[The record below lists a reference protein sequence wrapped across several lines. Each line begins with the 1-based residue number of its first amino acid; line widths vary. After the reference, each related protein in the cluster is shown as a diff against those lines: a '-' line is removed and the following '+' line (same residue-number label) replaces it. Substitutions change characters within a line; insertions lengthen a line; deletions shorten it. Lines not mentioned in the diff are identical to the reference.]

1 MDVDEQPL
9 RIMADSNILIAGV
22 LKPRWFFEF
31 LGHAIRG
38 DFQLVLAPQTV
49 AEVLR
54 WAEAKGGRRQ
64 RALEFFLAV
73 CRFELAPDPSPEEV
87 QANTALVRDVTDV
100 PVALSAI
107 KARVD
112 YLVTNDDDFHAE
124 DTRAELER
132 QGIQVMLV
140 GTFLAEVLGWRSR
153 ELEAIRHR
161 EWSDLLSPP
170 PLDSVHTE
178 RG

>member
-9 RIMADSNILIAGV
+9 RVMADSDILIAGV

-31 LGHAIRG
+31 LSHAIRG

-54 WAEAKGGRRQ
+54 WAETKGGRRKD
-64 RALEFFLAV
+64 ALEFFLAR

-87 QANTALVRDVTDV
+87 QTHTALVRDVTDV

-112 YLVTNDDDFHAE
+112 YLVTNDDDFHAHCLLHP
-124 DTRAELER
+124 APCP
-132 QGIQVMLV
+132 LV
-140 GTFLAEVLGWRSR
+140 
-153 ELEAIRHR
+153 
-161 EWSDLLSPP
+161 PP
-170 PLDSVHTE
+170 YPAPPMP
-178 RG
+178 RGCSSAAPTCAKCKNF